1 VKDLLIAVLLFSN
14 IALFG
19 QDLPSREII
28 SPSNFLTYLNGD
40 NNIKGSTFLYEDW
53 SSKIV
58 VFGTDNTTYHYSNAN
73 YNLKERKFFVK
84 LKNDSIY
91 EINIKSLKYV
101 VLNNKKFEFLNGDY
115 VERVA
120 KGKLNVFKQHEL
132 TIKEGMIDGTTKEKM
147 TPDKYVVKSNFCAL
161 KDGKLVPFKLKKKTV
176 LSLLELSNK
185 KEFTSEIKRRKL
197 SFSNEEDLVKI
208 LEYYN
213 SL

>member
-1 VKDLLIAVLLFSN
+1 MK
-14 IALFG
+14 ALFLAILIFCNFAVIG

-28 SPSNFLTYLNGD
+28 SPSNFLTYLKGD
-40 NNIKGSTFLYEDW
+40 NNIKGSTFLYDDW
-53 SSKIV
+53 SSKII
-58 VFGTDNTTYHYSNAN
+58 VFGTDNSTYRYSNAN

-91 EINIKSLKYV
+91 EINIKNLKYV
-101 VLNNKKFEFLNGDY
+101 VLNNKKFEFLNDDY
-115 VERVA
+115 VERIA
-120 KGKLNVFKQHEL
+120 KGKLNVFKKHVL
-132 TIKEGMIDGTTKEKM
+132 GIKEGMVDGTTKEKM
-147 TPDKYVVKSNFCAL
+147 TPDTYVVKSNFCVL
-161 KDGKLVPFKLKKKTV
+161 QDGDLVPFKLKKKTV

-197 SFSNEEDLVKI
+197 SYSNEEDLVKI